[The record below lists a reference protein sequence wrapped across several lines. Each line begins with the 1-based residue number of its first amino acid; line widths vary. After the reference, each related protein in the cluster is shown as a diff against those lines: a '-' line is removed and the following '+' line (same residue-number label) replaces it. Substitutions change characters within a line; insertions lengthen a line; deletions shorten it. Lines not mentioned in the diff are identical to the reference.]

1 MADSVAETIKL
12 ADRVNRIGASA
23 TLAVLADAER
33 LRAQGVDVVDFG
45 PGEPDFPTPDHIK
58 QAAVRA
64 LEENF
69 TKYTP
74 TPGIPA
80 LRKAVCEWHTRELGS
95 HYEPRECVVT
105 VGGKHGVFEALSAL
119 VSRGDPVLIPAP
131 YWVSFPEIVN
141 YLGGRPV
148 PVPTDEAGGFKVT
161 AADLERAWVEG
172 TRVVILNSPCNP
184 SGAIIQQEEFSRI
197 LALCRRRGAWLLSD
211 ECYSHFVY
219 DGAPFS
225 ISSLADAKP
234 HVIIAGSLSKTFSM
248 TGWRIGYVLAPEPI
262 VQAVT
267 RLQSHSTSNPTSIAQ
282 KAALAALTGP
292 MEPVKAML
300 AEYARRR
307 ARVLEGIRAIA
318 SLTCTTPQGAFYVYP
333 NARAWME
340 RAGVR
345 SSGELA
351 RRLLDDARIA
361 VVPGEA
367 FGTNHH
373 FRLSYATSMDR
384 IELGLQRLAR
394 FFSS

>member
-12 ADRVNRIGASA
+12 AERVNRIGASA

-69 TKYTP
+69 TKYTA
-74 TPGIPA
+74 TPGMPS
-80 LRKAVCEWHTRELGS
+80 LRKAVCEWHARELRS
-95 HYEPRECVVT
+95 NYEPRECVVT
-105 VGGKHGVFEALSAL
+105 VGGKHGVFEVLSAL
-119 VSRGDPVLIPAP
+119 VGRGDPVLIPAP

-148 PVPTDEAGGFKVT
+148 PVPTEEANGFKLT
-161 AADLERAWVEG
+161 AAGLERAWVEG

-184 SGAIIQQEEFSRI
+184 TGAVIEPGEFERL

-219 DGAPFS
+219 DGAPYS
-225 ISSLADAKP
+225 VASLADAKA
-234 HVIIAGSLSKTFSM
+234 HIIIAGSLSKTFSM
-248 TGWRIGYVLAPEPI
+248 TGWRVGYVLAPEPI
-262 VQAVT
+262 AQAVT

-282 KAALAALTGP
+282 KAALAALTGS
-292 MEPVKAML
+292 MEPVKTML
-300 AEYARRR
+300 AEYAHRR

-318 SLTCTTPQGAFYVYP
+318 SLSCTTPQGAFYVYP

-351 RRLLDDARIA
+351 RRLLDDVHIA

-367 FGTNHH
+367 FGTEHH
-373 FRLSYATSMDR
+373 LRLSYATSMDR
-384 IELGLQRLAR
+384 INEGLRRLQK
-394 FFSS
+394 FFS

>member
-23 TLAVLADAER
+23 TLAVLQDAER

-80 LRKAVCEWHTRELGS
+80 LRKAVCEWHARELGS

-105 VGGKHGVFEALSAL
+105 VGGKHGVFETLSAL

-148 PVPTDEAGGFKVT
+148 PVSTDEAGGFKVT
-161 AADLERAWVEG
+161 AADLERAWMDG
-172 TRVVILNSPCNP
+172 TRAVILNSPCNP
-184 SGAIIQQEEFSRI
+184 SGAIIEQEEFSRI

-225 ISSLADAKP
+225 VASTADAKP

-262 VQAVT
+262 AQAVT

-384 IELGLQRLAR
+384 INEGLRRLQQ

>member
-1 MADSVAETIKL
+1 MGDSVAETIKL
-12 ADRVNRIGASA
+12 AERVNRIGASA
-23 TLAVLADAER
+23 TLAVLQDAER

-80 LRKAVCEWHTRELGS
+80 LRKAICEWHARELQSG
-95 HYEPRECVVT
+95 YEPRECVVT

-119 VSRGDPVLIPAP
+119 VSRSDPVLIPAP

-148 PVPTDEAGGFKVT
+148 AVPTDETNGFKLT
-161 AADLERAWVEG
+161 AADVERGWVDG
-172 TRVVILNSPCNP
+172 ARVVILNSPCNP
-184 SGAIIQQEEFSRI
+184 SGAVIDPGEFERI
-197 LALCRRRGAWLLSD
+197 VALCRRRGAWLLSD

-219 DGAPFS
+219 DGAPYS
-225 ISSLADAKP
+225 VASLPDSKA
-234 HVIIAGSLSKTFSM
+234 HTIVVGSLSKTFSM

-262 VQAVT
+262 AQAIT

-292 MEPVKAML
+292 MEPVKTML

-307 ARVLEGIRAIA
+307 ARVLEGLRAIP
-318 SLTCTTPQGAFYVYP
+318 SLSCTAPQGAFYVYP
-333 NARAWME
+333 NARNWME

-367 FGTNHH
+367 FGTEHH

-384 IELGLQRLAR
+384 IEEGLRRLTQ
-394 FFSS
+394 FFSA

>member
-1 MADSVAETIKL
+1 MAESLTDTIKL

-23 TLAVLADAER
+23 TLAVLQDAER
-33 LRAQGVDVVDFG
+33 LRAQGIDVVDFG

-74 TPGIPA
+74 TAGMPA
-80 LRKAVCEWHTRELGS
+80 LRQAICDWHTRELRSG
-95 HYEPRECVVT
+95 YQPRECIVT

-119 VSRGDPVLIPAP
+119 VSRDDPVLIPAP
-131 YWVSFPEIVN
+131 YWVSFPEIIN

-148 PVPTDEAGGFKVT
+148 PVPTSEAAGFRLT
-161 AADLERAWVEG
+161 AADLERAWVDG
-172 TRVVILNSPCNP
+172 TRAVIINSPCNP
-184 SGAIIQQEEFSRI
+184 SGAIVEQEEFNRI
-197 LALCRRRGAWLLSD
+197 LNLCRRRGAWLLSD

-219 DGAPFS
+219 DGAHFS
-225 ISSLADAKP
+225 VASVADSKP

-248 TGWRIGYVLAPEPI
+248 TGWRVGYVLAPEPI
-262 VQAVT
+262 AAAIT

-292 MEPVKAML
+292 MDSVKTML

-307 ARVLEGIRAIA
+307 ARVLEGLRSIP
-318 SLTCTTPQGAFYVYP
+318 SLRCVEPQGAFYVYP
-333 NARAWME
+333 NARAWMD
-340 RAGVR
+340 RAGVKTTT
-345 SSGELA
+345 ELA

-367 FGTNHH
+367 FGTDSH

-384 IELGLQRLAR
+384 INEGLTRLHK
-394 FFSS
+394 FFS

>member
-23 TLAVLADAER
+23 TLAVLQDAER

-80 LRKAVCEWHTRELGS
+80 LRKAVCEWHARELGS

-105 VGGKHGVFEALSAL
+105 VGGKHGVFETLSAL

-161 AADLERAWVEG
+161 AADLERAWVDG
-172 TRVVILNSPCNP
+172 TRAVILNSPCNP

-225 ISSLADAKP
+225 VASLAEAKP

-307 ARVLEGIRAIA
+307 TRVLEGIRAIA

-340 RAGVR
+340 RAGVG

-384 IELGLQRLAR
+384 INEGLRRLKQ
-394 FFSS
+394 FFGN

>member
-12 ADRVNRIGASA
+12 SERVNRIGASA

-69 TKYTP
+69 TKYTA
-74 TPGIPA
+74 TPGMPS
-80 LRKAVCEWHTRELGS
+80 LRKAVCEWHARELGS
-95 HYEPRECVVT
+95 RYEPRECVVT
-105 VGGKHGVFEALSAL
+105 VGGKHGVFETLSAL
-119 VSRGDPVLIPAP
+119 VGRGDPVLIPAP

-148 PVPTDEAGGFKVT
+148 AVPTEEANGFKLT

-184 SGAIIQQEEFSRI
+184 SGAVIEPGEFERL

-219 DGAPFS
+219 DGAHFS
-225 ISSLADAKP
+225 VASLADAKA

-262 VQAVT
+262 AQAVT

-292 MEPVKAML
+292 MEPVKTML

-307 ARVLEGIRAIA
+307 VRVLEGIRAIA
-318 SLTCTTPQGAFYVYP
+318 SLSCTTPQGAFYVYP
-333 NARAWME
+333 NARAWMD

-351 RRLLDDARIA
+351 RRLLDDVHIA

-367 FGTNHH
+367 FGTEHH

-384 IELGLQRLAR
+384 INEGLRRLTQ
-394 FFSS
+394 FFSA

>member
-1 MADSVAETIKL
+1 MAESVTDSLKL

-23 TLAVLADAER
+23 TLAVLQDAER
-33 LRAQGVDVVDFG
+33 LRAQGIDVVDFG
-45 PGEPDFPTPDHIK
+45 PGEPDFPTPNHIK

-64 LEENF
+64 LEEDF

-74 TPGIPA
+74 TAGIPA
-80 LRKAVCEWHTRELGS
+80 LRKAVCDWHARELRS
-95 HYEPRECVVT
+95 RYEPRECVVT

-119 VSRGDPVLIPAP
+119 VSRDDPVLIPVP

-148 PVPTDEAGGFKVT
+148 AVPTDEAAGFRLT
-161 AADLERAWVEG
+161 AAGLERAWVEG
-172 TRVVILNSPCNP
+172 TRVVILNSPSNP
-184 SGAIIQQEEFSRI
+184 SGAIVDPEEFARI

-225 ISSLADAKP
+225 IASVADSKP
-234 HVIIAGSLSKTFSM
+234 HLIIAGSLSKTFSM
-248 TGWRIGYVLAPEPI
+248 TGWRVGYLLAPEPI
-262 VQAVT
+262 AQAVT

-292 MEPVKAML
+292 MDTVQTML

-307 ARVLEGIRAIA
+307 ARVLEGLRAIP
-318 SLTCTTPQGAFYVYP
+318 SLRCTEPQGAFYAYP
-333 NARAWME
+333 NARAWMD
-340 RAGVR
+340 RAGVKTTT
-345 SSGELA
+345 ELA

-367 FGTNHH
+367 FGTDSH

-384 IELGLQRLAR
+384 ITEGLRRLEQ
-394 FFSS
+394 FFR

>member
-23 TLAVLADAER
+23 TLAVLQDAER
-33 LRAQGVDVVDFG
+33 LRAQGIDVVDFG

-74 TPGIPA
+74 TAGMPA
-80 LRKAVCEWHTRELGS
+80 LRQAICDWHALELGS
-95 HYEPRECVVT
+95 RYQPRECIVT

-119 VSRGDPVLIPAP
+119 IERGDPVLIPAP

-148 PVPTDEAGGFKVT
+148 SVPTDEAAGFRLT
-161 AADLERAWVEG
+161 AAGLERAWVDG
-172 TRVVILNSPCNP
+172 TRVVIVNSPSNP
-184 SGAIIQQEEFSRI
+184 SGAIVDPEEFARI
-197 LALCRRRGAWLLSD
+197 LALCRRHGAWLLSD

-225 ISSLADAKP
+225 IASAADSKP
-234 HVIIAGSLSKTFSM
+234 HLIIAGSLSKTFSM
-248 TGWRIGYVLAPEPI
+248 TGWRVGYVLAPEPI
-262 VQAVT
+262 VQAIT

-292 MEPVKAML
+292 MDTVKAML
-300 AEYARRR
+300 AEYTRRR
-307 ARVLEGIRAIA
+307 ARVLEGLRAIP
-318 SLTCTTPQGAFYVYP
+318 SLHCAEPQGAFYVYP
-333 NARAWME
+333 NARAWMD
-340 RAGVR
+340 RAGVKTTT
-345 SSGELA
+345 ELA
-351 RRLLDDARIA
+351 RRLLDDARVA

-367 FGTNHH
+367 FGTGSH

-384 IELGLQRLAR
+384 INEGLQRLQK
-394 FFSS
+394 FFS